1 MIDLM
6 LVCSKHNV
14 FVDSKITRLV
24 KGKKREK
31 NPACYWHKNDRLIN
45 EIESKNQK

>member
-31 NPACYWHKNDRLIN
+31 KQLKEEDSHIMYG
-45 EIESKNQK
+45 